1 MNAWPAMQQIL
12 LDGWILRFSKGFTK
26 RSNCIVP
33 IYAPF
38 SDPSTQSLLEKI
50 RYCENLYAREQ
61 LQTVFRLNSSQN
73 YDQLDGLLAERGYEE
88 KERCHVLMC
97 NLEADYPSD
106 ISLVTLEQWLEV
118 YCYLTGIGEPASTLH
133 QIILKAIAGDCAF
146 AVVSNS
152 DEPLACGLGVVE
164 RELVGLFDIYTHPE
178 HRREGHGRKLVE
190 GLLGWG
196 QAKGASRAYLQV
208 VSDNMAAL
216 KLYEGLQFTKS
227 HEYWYRIAP

>member
-1 MNAWPAMQQIL
+1 MHDLKDNRAELAQRIEEASMNAWPAMQQIL

-88 KERCHVLMC
+88 KERCH
-97 NLEADYPSD
+97 EPS
-106 ISLVTLEQWLEV
+106 TTCTE
-118 YCYLTGIGEPASTLH
+118 H
-133 QIILKAIAGDCAF
+133 IL
-146 AVVSNS
+146 
-152 DEPLACGLGVVE
+152 P
-164 RELVGLFDIYTHPE
+164 
-178 HRREGHGRKLVE
+178 
-190 GLLGWG
+190 
-196 QAKGASRAYLQV
+196 
-208 VSDNMAAL
+208 MA
-216 KLYEGLQFTKS
+216 
-227 HEYWYRIAP
+227 